1 MITYGYVCNLY
12 SLAREI
18 TGVLRAIVGA
28 VSVII
33 ERDESVILASNAP
46 QFSSLAIRRTDST
59 AGGRAMIPSYA
70 NIIFCGRLSVLM
82 ACAVIRVSNAT
93 R

>member
-1 MITYGYVCNLY
+1 MVTFEIF

-33 ERDESVILASNAP
+33 ERDENVILASNAP
-46 QFSSLAIRRTDST
+46 QFSLAIDVP
-59 AGGRAMIPSYA
+59 I
-70 NIIFCGRLSVLM
+70 V
-82 ACAVIRVSNAT
+82 VQQVEEQ
-93 R
+93 

>member
-1 MITYGYVCNLY
+1 MVTYGYVCNLY

-33 ERDESVILASNAP
+33 ERDEILASNAP
-46 QFSSLAIRRTDST
+46 QFSSLAIRRTDSCI
-59 AGGRAMIPSYA
+59 AGRRAMIPSYA

-82 ACAVIRVSNAT
+82 ACAVIRDANAT